1 MITILFYRSIWGLLC
16 AVVIIPFW
24 LKRYRQSERLKYE
37 TRLSTE
43 FKEFMM
49 LISSSLQAG
58 YSVERAFKSSEN
70 EMKNLYTEES
80 ILLPYIHKLN
90 NAVSMNIPL
99 EKAFLEMASSIDLE
113 DALSLADILSFAKR
127 SGGDYG
133 KNIRNTAIKIEEK
146 LNVQQEIDTLT
157 AEKQLEMKVMSCMPM
172 GILAYISLTSGE
184 FIEPL
189 YTTTVGFIIMTICL
203 VLYGGL
209 IVLGEK
215 MIAIDV

>member
-1 MITILFYRSIWGLLC
+1 MTILFYRSVIGLLC
-16 AVVIIPFW
+16 AVVIVPFW
-24 LKRYRQSERLKYE
+24 LKRYRKSEQLKYK
-37 TRLSTE
+37 TRMSME

-49 LISSSLQAG
+49 LISASLQAG
-58 YSVERAFKSSEN
+58 YSVERAFKSSEE

-80 ILLPYIHKLN
+80 FMLPYIHKLN

-99 EKAFLEMASSIDLE
+99 EKAFLDMANAIELE

-133 KNIRNTAIKIEEK
+133 KNIRNTALKIEEK

-157 AEKQLEMKVMSCMPM
+157 TEKQLEMKVMSCMPI
-172 GILAYISLTSGE
+172 GILAYISLTSGD

-189 YTTTVGFIIMTICL
+189 YTTSVGVIVMTICL
-203 VLYGGL
+203 VAYGGL